1 MNVNANYDIIACG
14 LRAIQGYGCKL
25 VHFQL
30 LSCLGPRDSVLFIEV
45 ESAFRGSTVARSCD
59 FSVKKKTAS

>member
-1 MNVNANYDIIACG
+1 MTSLHVDYEMF
-14 LRAIQGYGCKL
+14 AIQGYGCKL

-30 LSCLGPRDSVLFIEV
+30 LSCLGPRNSVLFIEV

-59 FSVKKKTAS
+59 FSVKKKKQHLSN